1 MAAGITY
8 KKIESTTLG
17 SDQASIEFTSIPGT
31 YTDLVISLIGGQSP
45 LNDDAITTVKL
56 MFTGSDN
63 FKSGTVATL
72 YGIEAA

>member
-45 LNDDAITTVKL
+45 LNDAFMIRFNGCYYYRKINV
-56 MFTGSDN
+56 
-63 FKSGTVATL
+63 
-72 YGIEAA
+72 YW